1 MWICSASFPG
11 THLEPQKFQDVP
23 SSASYNPQDGENC
36 ISLSTISSLL
46 PPSDRERLHQQALS
60 KPIYVLLRWRPTQNP
75 YPVFQTRHLITQD
88 RGETTTSTTTTNPTV
103 VFSQPLAWTQT
114 IVRNHEEFAK
124 VQEEATKQAA
134 AQNPIARQTHFCR
147 FCTRTPD
154 CQHRRHHAQKRTLY
168 ERRALRQFRVELGVT
183 TEDGSSSKQ
192 AHCHR
197 LIEALRRHAEAVYKE
212 TGDTSELLRVTRLSQ
227 RLTESRINRAAGSRN
242 GAVEGG
248 GDARDA

>member
-1 MWICSASFPG
+1 MWICSALFPG

-23 SSASYNPQDGENC
+23 SSASYNPQGGENC

-46 PPSDRERLHQQALS
+46 PPSDRERLHQQASS
-60 KPIYVLLRWRPTQNP
+60 KPIYVLLGWRPTQNP

-88 RGETTTSTTTTNPTV
+88 GGETTTNPTV
-103 VFSQPLAWTQT
+103 VFSQSLAWTKP
-114 IVRNHEEFAK
+114 IVRNHEKFTK

-134 AQNPIARQTHFCR
+134 AQNPFPRQTHFCR

-154 CQHRRHHAQKRTLY
+154 CQHRRHPAQKRTLY
-168 ERRALRQFRVELGVT
+168 ERRALRQSRVELGVT
-183 TEDGSSSKQ
+183 TEDSSRSKQ
-192 AHCHR
+192 ARYHR
-197 LIEALRRHAEAVYKE
+197 LIEALRRHAEALYKE

-227 RLTESRINRAAGSRN
+227 RLAESRVNRAAGSRN
-242 GAVEGG
+242 GAGEGG